1 MKRWQ
6 IRGGFAVVLL
16 LVMLVAGWRVA
27 PVYYLNDDVTMRSIL
42 SGACTGIPDGHAV
55 YMKYPLTC
63 LLAGLYRISGGM
75 GVFIPWFDL
84 FLAGCILLTG
94 SAVLAACWELWQRA
108 SNKERLMAV
117 LLGIM
122 LFAALLL
129 PQYLYLHYT
138 IVAAILAGGA
148 LFLWTAGAARGAAL
162 PMLGLCYLVRSQVF
176 FLALPFLLVAVLY
189 NLLHA
194 SWGDGAPEGADFRR
208 RLEQQGIFLLIL
220 ALATGLFWGIDR
232 IGYGSESWQSYR
244 KYNDSRTE
252 LYDYTDFLSTDQ
264 YQENYEELGLN
275 WEQYQ
280 VLSHYDT
287 ILDQDID
294 AQMLDQA
301 AGSIRQIWADAG
313 AGQNLRQWAGA
324 YYRHVRYGGRP
335 YSLVWAGCFTVL
347 MVLLVF
353 FRKWVR
359 LLLMAAL
366 AAGRSVIWIYLMA
379 KGRFP
384 ERIWLS
390 LYIIEICLLLGMLL
404 RECAESR
411 KTCAEG
417 WKRLLPLSVLALCLM
432 LFGGIIPGQLLR
444 AGQEVRAQQEKQD
457 QWNVLTGSL
466 EEQQEACL
474 YLADVFSTVAYAG
487 EVYEKDSGKVLL
499 LGGWLTQSP
508 LIQQRLA
515 QYNAADGAEAL
526 QHPQVRLLAAGD
538 RDIAWLESYLQQRLG
553 IAELKVRDSI
563 VCGDGV
569 EFVVYQL
576 MR

>member
-1 MKRWQ
+1 MKKWQ
-6 IRGGFAVVLL
+6 INGGAAAVLL
-16 LVMLVAGWRVA
+16 LVMIAAGHLMA
-27 PVYYLNDDVTMRSIL
+27 PVYYLNDDVTMRGIL

-63 LLAGLYRISGGM
+63 LLAGLYRISGGL

-94 SAVLAACWELWQRA
+94 SAVLTACVELWQRA
-108 SNKERLMAV
+108 STGERLLAA
-117 LLGIM
+117 LLGIV

-138 IVAAILAGGA
+138 IVAAMLAGGA
-148 LFLWTAGAARGAAL
+148 LFLWTAGTDRGAAL
-162 PMLGLCYLVRSQVF
+162 LMLGLCYLVRSQVF
-176 FLALPFLLVAVLY
+176 LLALPFLLVAVLF

-194 SWGDGAPEGADFRR
+194 SLEDDVPEGTGFRR
-208 RLEQQGIFLLIL
+208 RLKRQGISLLIL
-220 ALATGLFWGIDR
+220 ALVTGLFWGIDR
-232 IGYGSESWQSYR
+232 VGYGSEAWQSYR
-244 KYNDSRTE
+244 EYNDSRTE

-275 WEQYQ
+275 QEQYQ
-280 VLSHYDT
+280 VLSHYDI

-301 AGSIRQIWADAG
+301 AGNIRRMWADAESSRG
-313 AGQNLRQWAGA
+313 PRQWVGE
-324 YYRHVRYGGRP
+324 YYQHVRYDGRP
-335 YSLVWAGCFTVL
+335 YSLVWAGCFAALTVML
-347 MVLLVF
+347 AL
-353 FRKWVR
+353 FRKWIQ

-366 AAGRSVIWIYLMA
+366 AAGRSLIWIYLMA
-379 KGRFP
+379 RGRFP

-411 KTCAEG
+411 KTCAAG
-417 WKRLLPLSVLALCLM
+417 WKRLIPLGTLALCLAI
-432 LFGGIIPGQLLR
+432 FGSIIPEQMQR
-444 AGQEVRAQQEKQD
+444 TGQEVRRQQVRQE
-457 QWNVLTGSL
+457 QWNRLTDSL
-466 EEQQEACL
+466 EEQEVSL
-474 YLADVFSTVAYAG
+474 YLVDVFSAVAYAG
-487 EVYEKDSGKVLL
+487 KVYEKDSGKVML

-508 LIQQRLA
+508 LVQQRLA
-515 QYNAADGAEAL
+515 QYNAADGAGAL
-526 QHPQVRLLAAGD
+526 QHPQVRLLAAGG
-538 RDIAWLESYLQQRLG
+538 RDIAWLEGYLQQRLG
-553 IAELKVRDSI
+553 MAELKVQDSI
-563 VCGDGV
+563 ACGEGV